1 MSIRSIVLALVL
13 ATLGFRSAVAEEGVA
28 GPQLLTDKAY
38 GPRVSA
44 LIDAA
49 QTSID
54 VVMYQVN
61 LPVDARPTHP
71 VRVLLDRLVARH
83 QAGVAVSLVVD
94 AGTPE
99 EGVERPSANAAAYL
113 ASKGIDVRWDE
124 DDRTTHDKAL
134 VVDGRWCVIGST
146 NWTAA
151 ALGHNRELS
160 VLLDDR
166 ELAAK
171 LAKLFAAIREK
182 SHPVE

>member
-1 MSIRSIVLALVL
+1 MAD
-13 ATLGFRSAVAEEGVA
+13 EGPA
-28 GPQLLTDKAY
+28 APQLLADKAY
-38 GPRVSA
+38 VPRISA
-44 LIDAA
+44 LIDSAT
-49 QTSID
+49 TSID
-54 VVMYQVN
+54 IVMYQVN
-61 LPVDARPTHP
+61 LPPDARATHP

-83 QAGVAVSLVVD
+83 QAGVEVRMVVD

-99 EGVERPSANAAAYL
+99 DGAARPSAIAAAYL
-113 ASKGIDVRWDE
+113 KERGIDVRWDE

-151 ALGHNRELS
+151 AFGHNRELS

-166 ELAAK
+166 EVAAK
-171 LAKLFAAIREK
+171 LAKLFAAVREK